1 MAQNQS
7 VNSGSGS
14 HNAPP
19 SHGTRGSRHITRPSC
34 GARGSYRL
42 GDGRRKC
49 RWCGKKFTPRRRTG
63 KPDDA
68 TLRELVRLFWLMVPA
83 ERVARDLGLNRK
95 TVQAHFRRLRET
107 IAEESRQ
114 ALAQIGGEV
123 EVDESYFGGVR
134 KGKRGRGAGG
144 KIPVFGLLKR
154 GGEVRVVF
162 PNRVDRANLKGAIK
176 NPVQPQ
182 SWVYSDS
189 FRAYDRLDVE
199 GFHHV
204 RIDHGQTFGT
214 GRAHINGI
222 ENFWSFAK
230 RRLKLYHGG
239 YKKNF
244 RLFMR
249 EMAFRFNH
257 RDDPNVV
264 EHLYYLLKAGPD

>member
-14 HNAPP
+14 HNLPP
-19 SHGTRGSRHITRPSC
+19 SHVTRGSRHITCPSC
-34 GARGSYRL
+34 GTRGSYRL

-49 RWCGKKFTPRRRTG
+49 RRCGKKFTPRRRTG
-63 KPDDA
+63 KLDDA
-68 TLRELVRLFWLMVPA
+68 TLRELARLFWLMVPA

-95 TVQAHFRRLRET
+95 TVQTHFRRLREAL
-107 IAEESRQ
+107 AEESRQ
-114 ALAQIGGEV
+114 VLAQIDGEV

-134 KGKRGRGAGG
+134 KGKRGRGAAG

-162 PNRVDRANLKGAIK
+162 PDRVDRANLQGAIK
-176 NPVQPQ
+176 SHVQPQ

-204 RIDHGQTFGT
+204 RIDHGQTFGA

-249 EMAFRFNH
+249 EMEFRFNH

-264 EHLYYLLKAGPD
+264 EHLYRLLKAGPD